1 MCLTSPYVMESSSS
15 HQQTDKQCICLTWA
29 FPFEIGKPRFHCLL
43 ENGQCL
49 MDSLNDFTRQP
60 HGIFHHPYVLDLQ
73 PAPTLICTT
82 LAGAPLGTALC
93 WDPRAL
99 SVIHQLRAKHA
110 GIHHYHPLV
119 FFPSSTFGS
128 KIPLQQ

>member
-1 MCLTSPYVMESSSS
+1 MLDGLIKRLHASTPC
-15 HQQTDKQCICLTWA
+15 
-29 FPFEIGKPRFHCLL
+29 
-43 ENGQCL
+43 
-49 MDSLNDFTRQP
+49 
-60 HGIFHHPYVLDLQ
+60 IFHHPYVLDLQ

-82 LAGAPLGTALC
+82 LAGASLGTALC

-119 FFPSSTFGS
+119 FLRVALLVRRSLCSNEASLVIDISHVDRDPAVISY
-128 KIPLQQ
+128 